1 MPDWLAAAILGL
13 IEGVTEFLPVSS
25 TGHLLLVENLG
36 WVPKQSDL
44 VNVVIQCAAV
54 FAVFGVFS
62 ERIQQILFGLRDK
75 ANRDYFLKLSVAFV
89 ITGIGGLWMKK
100 AGLELPDKAA
110 PIAWATLIG
119 GVAFL
124 LAEEWLM
131 DRPVAD
137 GITWRVALAVAVGQ
151 LVAAGFPGASRSG
164 TTILFALLLGA
175 SRPAAVEF
183 SFLVGIPTLMAAGGL
198 EALKAIK
205 HGGLR
210 AIGDE
215 KTMLLVGGS
224 VAAVTAFLTVKW
236 LLKFLQTH
244 TFIAFGW
251 YRIALGVAIIAWASG
266 SSK

>member
-36 WVPKQSDL
+36 WVPRQSDL
-44 VNVVIQCAAV
+44 FNILIQCAAV

-62 ERIQQILFGLRDK
+62 ERIQQLLFGLRDA
-75 ANRDYFLKLSVAFV
+75 ANRDYLLKLGVAFV
-89 ITGIGGLWMKK
+89 LTGLGGLWMKK
-100 AGLELPDKAA
+100 AGLELPDEAM

-124 LAEEWLM
+124 LAEEWLL
-131 DRPVAD
+131 DRPASD
-137 GITWRVALAVAVGQ
+137 TITWRVALAVAVGQ
-151 LVAAGFPGASRSG
+151 LVAAAFPGASRSG

-175 SRPAAVEF
+175 SRPVATEF
-183 SFLVGIPTLMAAGGL
+183 SFLVGIPTLAAAGAL
-198 EALKAIK
+198 ELLKTLK
-205 HGGLR
+205 TGGLR

-215 KTMLLVGGS
+215 KTLLLVGGS
-224 VAAVTAFLTVKW
+224 VAALTAFLTVKW
-236 LLKFLQTH
+236 LLKFVQTH

-251 YRIALGVAIIAWASG
+251 YRIALGVATLAWAS
-266 SSK
+266 SAAK